1 MRRIRTRSATG
12 ALVAAFLTACQ
23 TTAPAPPPPA
33 ATTAAEPAAPALSD
47 APGRVVAQNKG
58 WVVRAHPPSE
68 SGPAFCHATRQDS
81 DSALLAFRATA
92 KEAAMLVKP
101 ELVAPKPSKSGR
113 GAHPGAG
120 AGKLTA
126 VFPDGER
133 LALEA
138 RPTPDGDLVVPVQ
151 LPTYEDLME
160 PFARSKAVTFQGDLL
175 GGAASEVSL
184 GGSSWAISALD
195 ECRIL
200 HTEN

>member
-1 MRRIRTRSATG
+1 MRRIHTRSARA
-12 ALVAAFLTACQ
+12 ALVAAVLTACQ
-23 TTAPAPPPPA
+23 TTAPQPVPTAAPTKPA
-33 ATTAAEPAAPALSD
+33 ASASSD

-58 WVVRAHPPSE
+58 WIVKAYPPSE
-68 SGPAFCHATRQDS
+68 TGPAFCHATRK
-81 DSALLAFRATA
+81 DSASSLLAFRATA
-92 KEAAMLVKP
+92 KEAAMLVRPDQAPSP
-101 ELVAPKPSKSGR
+101 EAG
-113 GAHPGAG
+113 GG

-133 LALEA
+133 LALDA
-138 RPTPDGDLVVPVQ
+138 RPTPDGHVVVPVQ
-151 LPTYEDLME
+151 LPTYDDLME

-175 GGAASEVSL
+175 GGKASEVSL